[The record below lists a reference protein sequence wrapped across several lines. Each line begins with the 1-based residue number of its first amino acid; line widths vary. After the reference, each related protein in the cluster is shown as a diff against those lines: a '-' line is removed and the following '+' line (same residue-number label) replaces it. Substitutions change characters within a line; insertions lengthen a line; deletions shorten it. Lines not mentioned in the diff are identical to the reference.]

1 MSLLLISSSLVP
13 RSRRSSEESVSVT
26 SKSVPSTSASERRRS
41 WRHLVAEDGR
51 AKKSGDESPTRLSA
65 EGDPW
70 SYVYAVGELDIL
82 SEVESVPNRNEP
94 VRLVHDS
101 GVPREPD
108 TTEEFSNN
116 VQHS

>member
-1 MSLLLISSSLVP
+1 M
-13 RSRRSSEESVSVT
+13 
-26 SKSVPSTSASERRRS
+26 
-41 WRHLVAEDGR
+41 
-51 AKKSGDESPTRLSA
+51 
-65 EGDPW
+65 
-70 SYVYAVGELDIL
+70 YAVGELDIL

-101 GVPREPD
+101 GVPREPE